1 MPPTAKPR
9 PAAIN
14 TRGSSALRAYP
25 NTIGFPDGRSMDAVS
40 DEALLSAVLTM
51 ADPGVD
57 ADALAIRLLS
67 GQRPLAEAVSAVAS
81 RTAGAGELDALA
93 IVRFHAL
100 TELAARLVR
109 PSLTRHPVFVEHDAL
124 VTYCR
129 LRAACAPVQMVRL
142 LFLDDRKHLIA
153 DEVHQTGTLGEV
165 ATYVQE
171 IMRRALEVRACGL
184 VVAHSTPGDEPPR
197 PSDARNICAD
207 VQRAGS
213 ALGIELH
220 EYLLIGRQSYRCLVR
235 GESEKPARNGPAVAD
250 AK

>member
-1 MPPTAKPR
+1 MQPTAKSR
-9 PAAIN
+9 PAVRNA
-14 TRGSSALRAYP
+14 RSVPGLRPYP
-25 NTIGFPDGRSMDAVS
+25 DTVAVPGGTGMDAVS

-67 GQRPLAEAVSAVAS
+67 GQRPLAEAVFAVAS
-81 RTAGAGELDALA
+81 RTAGTRELDTLTT
-93 IVRFHAL
+93 VRFHAL

-109 PSLTRHPVFVEHDAL
+109 PSLARHPVFVEHDAL

-153 DEVHQTGTLGEV
+153 DEVHQTGTMNEV
-165 ATYVQE
+165 ATYVRE
-171 IMRRALEVRACGL
+171 IMRRALELRACGL
-184 VVAHSTPGDEPPR
+184 VVAHSTPANDPLKPW
-197 PSDARNICAD
+197 SAKSVCTDI
-207 VQRAGS
+207 QRAGS
-213 ALGIELH
+213 VLGIELH

-235 GESEKPARNGPAVAD
+235 GEGEKPRL
-250 AK
+250 